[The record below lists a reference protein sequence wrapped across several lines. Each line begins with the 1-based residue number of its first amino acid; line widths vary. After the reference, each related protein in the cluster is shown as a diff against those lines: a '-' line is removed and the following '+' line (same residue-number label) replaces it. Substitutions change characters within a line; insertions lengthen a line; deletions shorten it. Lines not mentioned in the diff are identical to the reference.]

1 MREAG
6 SKWSG
11 GYLQQGGAAMKGIV
25 LKGVLPVMG
34 AAVLAMAFG
43 SGVLAADET
52 KDKMIGPSMETG
64 KDVESRTSTS
74 APKESMTDELSKGKE
89 LQMKAPETSGSE
101 KPMSVPE
108 RSALGV
114 VDHDFIL
121 FP

>member
-1 MREAG
+1 
-6 SKWSG
+6 
-11 GYLQQGGAAMKGIV
+11 MKGIV

-34 AAVLAMAFG
+34 AAVLAMVFG

-52 KDKMIGPSMETG
+52 KDNKMIGPSIGPSMETG

-89 LQMKAPETSGSE
+89 LQMKVPETSGSE